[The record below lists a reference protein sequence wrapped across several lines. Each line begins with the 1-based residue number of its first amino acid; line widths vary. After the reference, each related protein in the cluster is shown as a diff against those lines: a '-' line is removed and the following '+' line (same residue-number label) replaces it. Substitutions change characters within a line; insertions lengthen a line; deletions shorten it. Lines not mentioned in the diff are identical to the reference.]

1 MTGCGIVPT
10 SSMKRLLVVIPHRN
24 GSDLLLRALAAVEGA
39 VDASDDVLVV
49 DNGSSDD
56 SIAAVRERHPR
67 VEIVASRWNLG
78 FGRAVNLGLTRGTH
92 RYVLV
97 LNNDCVLT
105 RDVVDGLIAAIGRD
119 PRIGLVGPGLEG
131 LDGRPARAWGWA
143 PTPLSEVGL
152 RRSRTPEVGGASPH
166 DVETLVGACMLVR
179 REAVAAVGG
188 FDEAFFFYFE
198 ETEWCLRLR
207 RAGWRV
213 VFVPAVSVVHGK
225 GASVTTLRR
234 EAQIEM
240 LRSRLLY
247 YRRAFSAPTAVLLT
261 AWRMTRLVVNALV
274 AVVGT
279 ALTFGL
285 VASQRRRTMTYLT
298 LVAFVAAGRP
308 ASWGLP
314 GKEPA

>member
-1 MTGCGIVPT
+1 
-10 SSMKRLLVVIPHRN
+10 MKRLLVVIPHRN
-24 GSDLLLRALAAVEGA
+24 GRDLLLRALAAVEVA
-39 VDASDDVLVV
+39 VDSTCDDVLVV

-56 SIAAVRERHPR
+56 SISAVRERHPR
-67 VEIVASRWNLG
+67 VEIFSSPWNLG
-78 FGRAVNLGLTRGTH
+78 FGRAVNLGMTRGTH

-97 LNNDCVLT
+97 LNNDCVAT
-105 RDVVDGLIAAIGRD
+105 RDVVDGLIATLDRD
-119 PRIGLVGPGLEG
+119 PHIGVVGPGLQG
-131 LDGRPARAWGWA
+131 LDGRPARAWGRA
-143 PTPLSEVGL
+143 PTPLGEIGI
-152 RRSRTPEVGGASPH
+152 RPRRTPTSEGAEPR

-213 VFVPAVSVVHGK
+213 VFVPAVSVLHGK

-247 YRRAFSAPTAVLLT
+247 YRRAFSGPTAAMLT
-261 AWRMTRLVVNALV
+261 AWRIARLVVNALV
-274 AVVGT
+274 ASVATV
-279 ALTFGL
+279 LTLGL
-285 VASQRRRTMTYLT
+285 VAGQRRRTMTYLT
-298 LVAFVAAGRP
+298 LVAFIAAGRP
-308 ASWGLP
+308 SSWGLP
-314 GKEPA
+314 GKEPE

>member
-1 MTGCGIVPT
+1 
-10 SSMKRLLVVIPHRN
+10 MKRLLVVIPHRN
-24 GSDLLLRALAAVEGA
+24 GRDLLLRALAAVEGV
-39 VDASDDVLVV
+39 VDALRDDVLVV

-67 VEIVASRWNLG
+67 IEIVASRWNLG
-78 FGRAVNLGLTRGTH
+78 FGRAVNLGMTRGTH

-105 RDVVDGLIAAIGRD
+105 RAAVDGLIAEIERD
-119 PRIGLVGPGLEG
+119 PRIGVVGPGLEG
-131 LDGRPARAWGWA
+131 VDGRPARAWGWA

-152 RRSRTPEVGGASPH
+152 SRRRTLEDAGPNPR

-213 VFVPAVSVVHGK
+213 VFVPAASVVHGK

-247 YRRAFSAPTAVLLT
+247 YRRAFSAPTATWLI
-261 AWRMTRLVVNALV
+261 AWRIIRLVVNALV
-274 AVVGT
+274 ASVAT
-279 ALTFGL
+279 ILTSGL

-298 LVAFVAAGRP
+298 LVAFVATGCP